1 MEQEKLGKAAVWSE
15 VFLRP
20 DFEIGQTKRFSF
32 LRKVKLAQ
40 EAIDPD
46 VDREGVEASVG
57 IEKNAAG
64 DFWPD
69 PWECFEMGGGLR
81 GGEGRGDGEKGGL
94 RGKELGGCGE
104 VSSTVA
110 ESAVA

>member
-1 MEQEKLGKAAVWSE
+1 VKQEKLGKAAVWSE

-46 VDREGVEASVG
+46 VDRKSVEPSVG
-57 IEKNAAG
+57 IEKNAPR

-69 PWECFEMGGGLR
+69 PRECFEMGGGLW
-81 GGEGRGDGEKGGL
+81 GGEGRGD
-94 RGKELGGCGE
+94 R
-104 VSSTVA
+104 
-110 ESAVA
+110 